1 MVATNIRLNLLRSI
15 ISASNYKLQGRLPD
29 MEKLIALP
37 IKGEAFLLIRDG
49 KTVLVDGGYNSH
61 DLSRALK
68 VHVPGLKKI
77 DIVICTH
84 ADRDH
89 AGGLTT
95 LIDASGLTVGEFWL
109 PGTWVDSIPELI
121 KSPQSTM
128 KGLLSELDRPLQ
140 GWFRDFPADADA
152 VAHHFEKV
160 ATAERREANSQR
172 QDYDF
177 KEGEVPFP
185 YSSLKND
192 LELEIERYWY
202 ETLNFEAD
210 YRNQRRYRKQL
221 SRTDRA
227 FESGRSQIRYRK
239 SKGRVSP
246 AVANYW
252 LELIDAAQAIRAIA
266 AQAIGY
272 GVPIRWF
279 DYNAFA
285 TSRSA
290 RGGNGQFLE
299 PLNSVEQPPP
309 PPRKLSYLAKLSPAN
324 EQCLAFLA
332 PADAT
337 RLGVMFCGDSPLG
350 DGPSYANSFLTKKI
364 QPQSLSFVATA
375 PHHGSENNQPAY
387 THISGWAR
395 PLLWVRS
402 GGSVKQPGATYKAI
416 DPVNRACTHCP
427 QKGLKLREAV
437 VHLELSTLLFRMS
450 SHECVCR

>member
-1 MVATNIRLNLLRSI
+1 
-15 ISASNYKLQGRLPD
+15 

-49 KTVLVDGGYNSH
+49 KTVLVDGGYNSR

-68 VHVPGLKKI
+68 IHAPDLKII

-89 AGGLTT
+89 AGGLAT
-95 LIDASGLTVGEFWL
+95 LIGTSKLTVGEFWL
-109 PGTWVDSIPELI
+109 PGAWADSIPELI
-121 KSPQSTM
+121 ENPRTTM
-128 KGLLSELDRPLQ
+128 QGLISELDRTP
-140 GWFRDFPADADA
+140 RDLLRSLPNDVDA
-152 VAHHFEKV
+152 VAHHFETV
-160 ATAERREANSQR
+160 ATAERKEANSQKPA
-172 QDYDF
+172 DDF
-177 KEGEVPFP
+177 MERDVKFS
-185 YSSLKND
+185 YKTL
-192 LELEIERYWY
+192 LERLGYWNERPASDH
-202 ETLNFEAD
+202 N
-210 YRNQRRYRKQL
+210 YRNYRHHRRLL
-221 SRTDRA
+221 SRTERA
-227 FESGRSQIRYRK
+227 FESGRTQLRYRK
-239 SKGRVSP
+239 AKGKITP

-252 LELIDAAQAIRAIA
+252 LELIDAAKAIRAIA
-266 AQAIGY
+266 AQAITY

-290 RGGNGQFLE
+290 QGGNAQFLE

-309 PPRKLSYLAKLSPAN
+309 PPRKLSYLAQLSPAN

-332 PADAT
+332 PADTT

-364 QPQSLSFVATA
+364 QPQSLLFVATA

-387 THISGWAR
+387 RHISAWGH

-427 QKGLKLREAV
+427 QKGLELREAV
-437 VHLELSTLLFRMS
+437 VHLERSTLCFRVS
-450 SHECVCR
+450 SHECACR

>member
-1 MVATNIRLNLLRSI
+1 
-15 ISASNYKLQGRLPD
+15 

-49 KTVLVDGGYNSH
+49 KTVLVDGGYNSN

-68 VHVPGLKKI
+68 IHAPDLKKI
-77 DIVICTH
+77 DVVICTH

-89 AGGLTT
+89 AGGLAT
-95 LIDASGLTVGEFWL
+95 LIDISGLTVGEFWL
-109 PGTWVDSIPELI
+109 PGAWADSIPELI
-121 KSPQSTM
+121 KKPQSTM
-128 KGLLSELDRPLQ
+128 KGLLSELDRPPQ
-140 GWFRDFPADADA
+140 GWFRNLPADVDA
-152 VAHHFEKV
+152 VAHHFEMV

-172 QDYDF
+172 PAYDF
-177 KEGEVPFP
+177 TEREVPFP
-185 YSSLKND
+185 YKILQDD
-192 LELEIERYWY
+192 LEVEAEKDWY
-202 ETLNFEAD
+202 EKLNFEPT
-210 YRNQRRYRKQL
+210 YRNYHRNRRQL
-221 SRTDRA
+221 SRTERA

-239 SKGRVSP
+239 AKGKVIP

-266 AQAIGY
+266 AQAIGH

-290 RGGNGQFLE
+290 QGGNAQFLE

-309 PPRKLSYLAKLSPAN
+309 PPRKLSYLAQLSPAN

-332 PADAT
+332 PADTT

-350 DGPSYANSFLTKKI
+350 DGPSYANSFLTNKI
-364 QPQSLSFVATA
+364 QPHSLPFVATA

-387 THISGWAR
+387 RHISAWGH
-395 PLLWVRS
+395 PSLWVRS

-416 DPVNRACTHCP
+416 DPLNRACTHCP
-427 QKGLKLREAV
+427 QKGLELREAV
-437 VHLELSTLLFRMS
+437 VHLERRTPCFRVS